1 MKAVKAPD
9 HSAKERCSKTP
20 SSVSRK
26 AWAAFQQS
34 LEGTVRFVNFK
45 DRSFTMKLV
54 RVTSCLVVL
63 LLSLVAFTFVG
74 VHPSAAQTLN
84 PPPPTGY
91 SCNPVGNGTI
101 CRADVPNNYTLV
113 DTGIVCG
120 SGASAFDI
128 YDSATGDQQKTRY
141 YDQNGNLTRR
151 VIHETY
157 SSGQFSN
164 PLTGA
169 VVPYTQHDTITD
181 VLAGP
186 GDLSTATTTNVGENI
201 FKPAQGA
208 PVFKYA
214 GRFVTAPDGTIEFQA
229 GQNDFFKLMAGDT
242 SVLQKLCAALS

>member
-1 MKAVKAPD
+1 MK
-9 HSAKERCSKTP
+9 HFHLTCT
-20 SSVSRK
+20 
-26 AWAAFQQS
+26 
-34 LEGTVRFVNFK
+34 
-45 DRSFTMKLV
+45 
-54 RVTSCLVVL
+54 LVVL
-63 LLSLVAFTFVG
+63 LLALVASTFVA
-74 VHPSAAQTLN
+74 VHSAKAQSLN
-84 PPPPTGY
+84 PPPPSFET
-91 SCNPVGNGTI
+91 CKTVGNGTI
-101 CRADVPNNYTLV
+101 CQGNRTFSYGPD

-120 SGASAFDI
+120 SGANAFDI
-128 YDSATGDQQKTRY
+128 YDSGTNNQNASRS

-164 PLTGA
+164 PLTSA

-181 VLAGP
+181 VLAVP
-186 GDLSTATTTNVGENI
+186 GDLGSATETNVGENI

-242 SVLQKLCAALS
+242 SVLQNLCAALA

>member
-1 MKAVKAPD
+1 MK
-9 HSAKERCSKTP
+9 HFRLTCT
-20 SSVSRK
+20 
-26 AWAAFQQS
+26 
-34 LEGTVRFVNFK
+34 
-45 DRSFTMKLV
+45 
-54 RVTSCLVVL
+54 LVVL
-63 LLSLVAFTFVG
+63 LLALVASAFVAA
-74 VHPSAAQTLN
+74 HSAKAQSLN
-84 PPPPTGY
+84 PPPPSFET
-91 SCNPVGNGTI
+91 CKTVGNGTI
-101 CRADVPNNYTLV
+101 CQGKRTFSYGPD

-120 SGASAFDI
+120 SGVNAFDI
-128 YDSATGDQQKTRY
+128 YDSATNNQDASRS

-164 PLTGA
+164 PLTSA

-181 VLAGP
+181 VFGVP
-186 GDLSTATTTNVGENI
+186 GDLSTATETNVGENI

-242 SVLQKLCAALS
+242 SVLDKLCTALS

>member
-1 MKAVKAPD
+1 
-9 HSAKERCSKTP
+9 
-20 SSVSRK
+20 
-26 AWAAFQQS
+26 
-34 LEGTVRFVNFK
+34 
-45 DRSFTMKLV
+45 MKLV
-54 RVTSCLVVL
+54 RVTCSLVVL
-63 LLSLVAFTFVG
+63 LLSLVAFSFVA
-74 VHPSAAQTLN
+74 VHHASAQQALN
-84 PPPPTGY
+84 PPPPPEYTCQTG
-91 SCNPVGNGTI
+91 GNGTI
-101 CRADVPNNYTLV
+101 CRADVPNNYGPV

-120 SGASAFDI
+120 SGANAFDI
-128 YDSATGDQQKTRY
+128 FDSATGDQQKTRY

-169 VVPYTQHDTITD
+169 AVPYTQHDTITD
-181 VLAGP
+181 VFGVP
-186 GDLSTATTTNVGENI
+186 GNLDTATETNVGENI

-242 SVLQKLCAALS
+242 SVLQKLCAALA